1 MHTLRA
7 AVISLSL
14 VSATGCN
21 KEAPPT
27 AEEPRS
33 PASPAEARPAETKS
47 AAELTAAAM
56 PAAAPPA
63 DQAAATAASSKV
75 RESNFE
81 LSMTPQ
87 GAYKVGQ
94 TGEVSVL
101 LEAKAG
107 FKVNDKYPYKFK
119 VKETKGVKFPAMVV
133 GKDAVKLEEKRA
145 TLPVQFTPEAA
156 GKHSIGGQLS
166 FSVCT
171 DDKCLIEKRD
181 LALEIQAD

>member
-1 MHTLRA
+1 MDTLRA
-7 AVISLSL
+7 AAVSLL
-14 VSATGCN
+14 VVSAAGCN

-27 AEEPRS
+27 AEQPRS
-33 PASPAEARPAETKS
+33 PESPAEARAAEAKS

-56 PAAAPPA
+56 PAVVPLGQA
-63 DQAAATAASSKV
+63 DQTASS
-75 RESNFE
+75 RISESNFE
-81 LSMTPQ
+81 LSMAPK
-87 GAYKVGQ
+87 GPYKVGQ
-94 TGEVSVL
+94 AGEVSVL

-119 VKETKGVKFPAMVV
+119 LKEAPGVKFPAPVV

-145 TLPVQFTPEAA
+145 TLPVHFTPEAA